1 MHRHDEALGL
11 LLFQQRS
18 LEAALRYCETVVRR
32 DNDKDQQVYARLLH
46 LQGLSFGVMRRLLHV
61 PEDVSDASNPSN
73 PNTAKEL
80 KAKYFEAS
88 FQVLDRFHA
97 LLRPE
102 EVLGEYP
109 PDTPM
114 EKLFPFVQQ
123 TTTSLTE
130 TLSNT
135 RMKYNLIRS
144 DYMDVGKETVGEA

>member
-102 EVLGEYP
+102 EV
-109 PDTPM
+109 

-130 TLSNT
+130 TLYNT
-135 RMKYNLIRS
+135 RMKYNLIMS

>member
-46 LQGLSFGVMRRLLHV
+46 LQGLSCGVMRRLLHV
-61 PEDVSDASNPSN
+61 PNDVSDAN
-73 PNTAKEL
+73 EL

-130 TLSNT
+130 TLYNT
-135 RMKYNLIRS
+135 RMKYNLIMS